1 MPEDICTDKARCF
14 LPYMKEVYRYEYE
27 EDPDYKKLKH
37 MLVKIVLSINKVPS
51 IIFDWSRFSLSD
63 FDLPQIWA

>member
-1 MPEDICTDKARCF
+1 
-14 LPYMKEVYRYEYE
+14 MKEVYRYEYE
-27 EDPDYKKLKH
+27 EEPDYKKLKH

-63 FDLPQIWA
+63 FELPQIWA